1 MVRLLPQGDIKKRSR
16 RILQEWAQ
24 IWRSGALAGDTHCQF
39 AAKKRRMGGA
49 ICPLEMAVR
58 RWHRRRAVRGGDDAM
73 DAGRVPV
80 ALGERLG
87 HAATAGLI
95 ELLDDT
101 RKQWAVEVVGMVGD
115 RFERRLIEETSA
127 IRLAMAEDRSAWRQE
142 FAALRH
148 EMATRQDSA
157 SLGQEIAGLR
167 QEVAGLRADFSKEMA
182 GQRADLLKWM
192 FVFWVGQ
199 FFAVASLLVVLVR
212 VLRPV
217 G

>member
-1 MVRLLPQGDIKKRSR
+1 
-16 RILQEWAQ
+16 
-24 IWRSGALAGDTHCQF
+24 
-39 AAKKRRMGGA
+39 
-49 ICPLEMAVR
+49 
-58 RWHRRRAVRGGDDAM
+58 
-73 DAGRVPV
+73 
-80 ALGERLG
+80 
-87 HAATAGLI
+87 
-95 ELLDDT
+95 
-101 RKQWAVEVVGMVGD
+101 MVGD

-199 FFAVASLLVVLVR
+199 FFAVASLLVVLVQF
-212 VLRPV
+212 LGPV